1 MKFKLGDRTYDVAT
15 TDALTLKMVLQLE
28 KETTD
33 FGHTIRF
40 ADIKAMTE
48 ELDACKTDEERAN
61 HPLTMWVLAVTIWSA
76 RRLAGD
82 TVTFD
87 QAVDIPFNQIT
98 FLPEPSDQ
106 LRPANPTK
114 GRPRKGSGPAAK
126 RAANRAPAKTSA
138 KASTTG

>member
-15 TDALTLKMVLQLE
+15 TDALTLKMALELE

-40 ADIKAMTE
+40 GDIEAMTE
-48 ELDACKTDEERAN
+48 ELDACKTEDERRK

-98 FLPEPSDQ
+98 FLPDPSDHP
-106 LRPANPTK
+106 RPANPTK

-126 RAANRAPAKTSA
+126 RAASRVPAKTSGRP
-138 KASTTG
+138 STPV